1 MAERKLEGTVVFS
14 ALGTMLYGFDV
25 FTVDIPLNLS
35 AETPLN
41 SMTLNER
48 RLTDGRSINY
58 NAQFVGISDAKLAV
72 SGNAFPNAYERS
84 EHITDFESEEETL
97 VYVSERSGNARI
109 HFSSANGRR
118 EKISL
123 GSLMGTLSPSEH
135 PGFFFDRPI
144 LKNGKAYFVSSQ
156 EPANKQVKSWSAVYS
171 TCLQSGLTI
180 RLSPPGVVD
189 YSPGI
194 SPSGKWMMVAS
205 YGSRDWEGQIE
216 DLHTDLYVFKA
227 EDGSARIM
235 VSERGGWPTWADE
248 STVYFHKRAEDGWW
262 SIYRLKLPS
271 DLRNLQEPL
280 QAERIT
286 PPSLHAF
293 TPCAS
298 LTGDWIAV
306 ATRRPGSKFRHIEI
320 FDLGS
325 KSFIA
330 VTSSINPEIHHY
342 NPFVSSNSK
351 RVGYHRFRGDVSDD
365 DKATKVVPYLEAV
378 ESPIPRLKMVRINGF
393 FPAFSPDGSL
403 IAFNPSFGRQ
413 DGGVHIVKEDGS
425 KRWKIFKGPAFAIAW
440 NGKQQGLFYASVG
453 PIFASDKATVHII
466 SILFDPQDLIE
477 QEEELKTCQ
486 VRILTKEGTDNNAFP
501 SSSPDGKQLVFR
513 SGRSGH
519 KNLYIMDAERGEEGG
534 IRALTEGAW
543 IDTMPS
549 WSPDGEWIAFS
560 SNRHHDPSSNAHFS
574 LYLIRPDGTG
584 LHRVGGGQHST
595 KERIN
600 HVCFSPDSK
609 SVMFGGN
616 LSGVSAEPISVPNQ
630 FQPFGELYVCRIDGS
645 EMHRLTFN
653 AYEDGTPAWHKG
665 TSGVD
670 GLIGREKIAG
680 EKLEGRFDE
689 PLWLATPS

>member
-1 MAERKLEGTVVFS
+1 MAERKLEGTLVFS
-14 ALGTMLYGFDV
+14 VVGTMHYGFDV
-25 FTVDIPLNLS
+25 FTVDLPLNFS
-35 AETPLN
+35 TETVLN
-41 SMTLNER
+41 STSLNEKR
-48 RLTDGRSINY
+48 FTDGRSINY

-72 SGNAFPNAYERS
+72 SGNAFPKADHD
-84 EHITDFESEEETL
+84 HITHFESEEETL

-109 HFSSANGRR
+109 HFSSAN
-118 EKISL
+118 KISPL
-123 GSLMGTLSPSEH
+123 GPLMGTLNPSQH

-144 LKNGKAYFVSSQ
+144 LKNGKAYFASCQ
-156 EPANKQVKSWSAVYS
+156 EPADEQIKSWSAAYS

-189 YSPGI
+189 YSPAV
-194 SPSGKWMMVAS
+194 SPSGKWMIVAS
-205 YGSRDWEGQIE
+205 YGTREWKGMDEIQ

-227 EDGSARIM
+227 EDGSARRM

-262 SIYRLKLPS
+262 SVYRLKLPS
-271 DLRNLQEPL
+271 DLEILQEPI

-320 FDLGS
+320 FDLRS

-351 RVGYHRFRGDVSDD
+351 RVGYHRFRGDVGDD

-403 IAFNPSFGRQ
+403 IAFNPIFDPQ
-413 DGGVHIVKEDGS
+413 DGGVHVVKADGS
-425 KRWKIFKGPAFAIAW
+425 KRWKIFKGPAFAVAW
-440 NGKQQGLFYASVG
+440 NGKQQGLVYASVG
-453 PIFASDKATVHII
+453 PIFASDKTTVHII
-466 SILFDPQDLIE
+466 SIRFDPEDLIE
-477 QEEELKTCQ
+477 QEEEVKTCQ
-486 VRILTKEGTDNNAFP
+486 VRILTKEGTNNNAFP
-501 SSSPDGKQLVFR
+501 YSSPDGKQLVFR

-534 IRALTEGAW
+534 IRALTEGPW

-560 SNRHHDPSSNAHFS
+560 SNRHHDPPSSVHFS

-584 LHRVGGGQHST
+584 LHRVGSGQSIT
-595 KERIN
+595 KERLN

-609 SVMFGGN
+609 SVVFSGN
-616 LSGVSAEPISVPNQ
+616 LSGISAEPISVPNQ
-630 FQPFGELYVCRIDGS
+630 FQPYGDLYVSRIDGS
-645 EMHRLTFN
+645 ELQRVTFN
-653 AYEDGTPAWHKG
+653 AYEDGTPAWHKV

-670 GLIGREKIAG
+670 GLIGSKKISG

-689 PLWLATPS
+689 PLWLARP